1 METIFKNKVK
11 NSIQIKTKDQNLKN
25 KYFFKT
31 NKKTDLLD
39 LSVAQLNLYINKK
52 KKLLEKT
59 HNDNFLLKQRI

>member
-1 METIFKNKVK
+1 METIFKNKAK
-11 NSIQIKTKDQNLKN
+11 NSKQIKTKDQNIKN

-31 NKKTDLLD
+31 NKKIDLLD
-39 LSVAQLNLYINKK
+39 LSVTQLNLYINKK